1 MHGQFRDVSI
11 KKQNYTVTA
20 ITRDTEV
27 LIFEADELAKML
39 KTETRSCLE
48 IIRSYRL
55 KQPAGKDRKPAFED
69 IYQKFF
75 TKENQEAVKNEN
87 NLEELKN
94 LGLPSKSLRSILI
107 TGKETDRRHEFEQIV
122 EDFPKIN
129 D

>member
-39 KTETRSCLE
+39 KTEIRSCLE

-55 KQPAGKDRKPAFED
+55 KQPAGKDRRPAFED

-75 TKENQEAVKNEN
+75 EKENQEAVKNEAN
-87 NLEELKN
+87 
-94 LGLPSKSLRSILI
+94 
-107 TGKETDRRHEFEQIV
+107 
-122 EDFPKIN
+122 
-129 D
+129 